1 MKILRIIY
9 DWPPPWQG
17 LAPHPYE
24 LTASQE
30 RAGHDIEVFS
40 GRWPSAGKI
49 EKPGEVIVHSI
60 IREPFPGTIFFTS
73 SVILFFKYLK
83 WRRKNTPDVIHSH
96 GHFAVWIYYYRSFL
110 QRFFPWSKE
119 LSVPLVVHFHNVAKD
134 RWVKMEEQNKPITP
148 LARYLVWPL
157 SIFSDKHAVRSA
169 AACIFVSEGNLKK
182 AVEYYGADPKRC
194 FFVESGVNPNLFKKT
209 TIEEID
215 KSRLDLG
222 FDQEDRVILNH
233 GVMSERKN
241 VHLLI
246 EALKFLPKHY
256 KLLLVG
262 SGDIAYAGKINEAI
276 AISGLANRVVKV
288 GYTPYPQT
296 PIAYQVSDIFVL
308 PSSWEGLPKVVMQG
322 LSCSVPCLV
331 SGFKLSEDIE
341 GLFYLENLDPEYIA
355 KYIYTIVEGNN
366 VSVDSDKVAL
376 MYSWDARARE
386 IEKVYEFAKKNY
398 LL

>member
-30 RAGHDIEVFS
+30 RAGHDIEIFS

-49 EKPGEVIVHSI
+49 ETPGNVKVHPI
-60 IREPFPGTIFFTS
+60 MREPLPGTIFFTS
-73 SVILFFKYLK
+73 SVILFLKYIK

-96 GHFAVWIYYYRSFL
+96 GHFAVWIYFYRSLL

-119 LSVPLVVHFHNVAKD
+119 LTVPLVVHFHNVAKD

-194 FFVESGVNPNLFKKT
+194 FFIESGVNPNLFKKT
-209 TIEEID
+209 TNEEIE
-215 KSRLDLG
+215 KSRLELG
-222 FDQEDRVILNH
+222 FDHEDRIILNH

-246 EALKFLPKHY
+246 EALKFLPKYY

-276 AISGLANRVVKV
+276 AISGLANRVIKV

-331 SGFKLSEDIE
+331 SGFKLSEEIK
-341 GLFYLENLDPEYIA
+341 GLYYLENLDPEYIA
-355 KYIYTIVEGNN
+355 KYIYAIVEGNS

>member
-30 RAGHDIEVFS
+30 RAGHEIEIFS
-40 GRWPSAGKI
+40 GRWPNAGEI
-49 EKPGEVIVHSI
+49 EKPGNVKVNPI
-60 IREPFPGTIFFTS
+60 IREPLPGTIFFTS
-73 SVILFFKYLK
+73 SVLLFFKYLR

-110 QRFFPWSKE
+110 QKFFPWSKE
-119 LSVPLVVHFHNVAKD
+119 LKVPLVVHFHNVAKD

-157 SIFSDKHAVRSA
+157 SIFSDKYAVKAA

-182 AVEYYGADPKRC
+182 AVEYYGANPKRC

-209 TIEEID
+209 TNEEVE
-215 KSRLDLG
+215 KSRRDLG
-222 FDQEDRVILNH
+222 FDIDDKVILNH

-246 EALKFLPKHY
+246 EALKFLPRQY

-262 SGDIAYAGKINEAI
+262 SGDSLYMGKINEAI
-276 AISGLANRVVKV
+276 AINALASRVVKV

-296 PIAYQVSDIFVL
+296 HIAYQVSDVFVL

-322 LSCSVPCLV
+322 LSCNVPCLV
-331 SGFKLSEDIE
+331 SGFKLSQEIL

-355 KYIYTIVEGNN
+355 KYIYNIVESNN
-366 VSVDSDKVAL
+366 IHVDTKKVAL
-376 MYSWDARARE
+376 LYSWDARAKE
-386 IEKVYEFAKKNY
+386 IDKVYEFAKKNY
-398 LL
+398 LV

>member
-30 RAGHDIEVFS
+30 KAGHDIEIFS
-40 GRWPSAGKI
+40 GRWPSAGNI
-49 EKPGEVIVHSI
+49 EKPGNVKVHPI
-60 IREPFPGTIFFTS
+60 IREPLPGTIFFTS
-73 SVILFFKYLK
+73 SVLLFFKYLK

-96 GHFAVWIYYYRSFL
+96 GHFAVWIYFYRCFL

-119 LSVPLVVHFHNVAKD
+119 LTVPLVVHFHNVAKD

-157 SIFSDKHAVRSA
+157 SIFSDRRAVRAA

-209 TIEEID
+209 TSEEVE

-222 FDQEDRVILNH
+222 FDQEDRIILNH

-246 EALKFLPKHY
+246 EAIKFLPKQY

-262 SGDIAYAGKINEAI
+262 SGDLAYAGKINEAI

-308 PSSWEGLPKVVMQG
+308 PSSWEGIPKVVMQG
-322 LSCSVPCLV
+322 LSCNVPCLV
-331 SGFKLSEDIE
+331 SGFKLSEDIK
-341 GLFYLENLDPEYIA
+341 GLYYLENLDPEYIA